1 MFSGVWFFD
10 DSTAGNGTFINEGS
24 DSYSYRGITYFVD
37 SSTAGDGL
45 FVTNGPLTT
54 YYGYAQVSFFNT
66 TKAGNG
72 TFIANGGKVPGA
84 GGGVIDMTNFSSAEN
99 GTFYANGGLV
109 SGAFVGRVRLSIF
122 DSTAATATLIAT
134 GGVGNGEGEGGGIL
148 FEDSSAGAKARVEL
162 VGNSFLDIRGHD
174 TPRLRIGSLE
184 RDGLVFL
191 GAVNLSVGSNNLSTE
206 FSGLIEEN
214 SEGMTGR

>member
-1 MFSGVWFFD
+1 MVPSLP
-10 DSTAGNGTFINEGS
+10 
-24 DSYSYRGITYFVD
+24 ITNTLKCP
-37 SSTAGDGL
+37 SSIPQKT
-45 FVTNGPLTT
+45 
-54 YYGYAQVSFFNT
+54 
-66 TKAGNG
+66 GNG

-109 SGAFVGRVRLSIF
+109 SGAFVGRVRFSIF
-122 DSTAATATLIAT
+122 DSTAATATLIT
-134 GGVGNGEGEGGGIL
+134 GGVRNGEGGGIL

-162 VGNSFLDIRGHD
+162 FGNGFLDIPGHD

-184 RDGLVFL
+184 GDGLVFL
-191 GAVNLSVGSNNLSTE
+191 GAGNLSVGSNNLSTE